1 MSDLT
6 PTPRSQVKR
15 IPERGR
21 YDFDTIASIL
31 DAGFL
36 CYVGYVID
44 GQPYVTPTAYWR
56 EEDHVYWHGS
66 SASRMLRTLERGL
79 DACLTVAHVDGLV
92 LARSAFH
99 HSINYR
105 SVMLFGKA
113 RKLEDEGE
121 KAAALESFVE
131 RMFPGR
137 WAELRPV
144 NRQELKATTV
154 MRMAIEE
161 GSAKVR
167 SGPPKD
173 EGEDYGW
180 PVWAGVL
187 PVRAVADPPIPDEKL
202 PDTIQPPAYLTRLTH
217 LGLRQSR

>member
-6 PTPRSQVKR
+6 PTPRSRVKR

-21 YDFDTIASIL
+21 YDFATIASIL

-36 CYVGYVID
+36 CSVGYVID

-56 EEDHVYWHGS
+56 EERHVYWHGS
-66 SASRMLRTLERGL
+66 SASRMLQTLEKGA
-79 DACLTVAHVDGLV
+79 DVCLTVAHVDGLV

-113 RKLEDEGE
+113 HTLEDEGA
-121 KAAALESFVE
+121 KAKALEHFVE

-144 NRQELKATTV
+144 NSQELKATTV
-154 MRMAIEE
+154 LRMPIEE
-161 GSAKVR
+161 GSAKIR
-167 SGPPKD
+167 TGPPKD
-173 EGEDYGW
+173 DAEDRAW

-187 PVRAVADPPIPDEKL
+187 PIRTVTGPPVPDEGL
-202 PDTIQPPAYLTRLTH
+202 PETTERPAYLTRLAH
-217 LGLRQSR
+217 LGLRDSE